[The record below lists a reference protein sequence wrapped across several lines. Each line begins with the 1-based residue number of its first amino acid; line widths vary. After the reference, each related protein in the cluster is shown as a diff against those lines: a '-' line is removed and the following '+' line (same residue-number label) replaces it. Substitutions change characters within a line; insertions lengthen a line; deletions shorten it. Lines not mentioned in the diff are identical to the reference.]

1 MKKVVINDNGGT
13 KVASDFSYTLNG
25 DTRSF
30 DADGQ
35 NDLTVNA
42 GTYNVT
48 EPPVAG
54 YATTYEELLEHRAPA
69 RRRGHV
75 HGDEQRHRAEADRD
89 QARDQQRRN
98 RGGR

>member
-1 MKKVVINDNGGT
+1 MLALGETKTCTVTNDDQRATLHVKKVVINDNGGT

-54 YATTYEELLEHRAPA
+54 YATTYEGCSNIVARPAARPRA
-69 RRRGHV
+69 R
-75 HGDEQRHRAEADRD
+75 
-89 QARDQQRRN
+89 
-98 RGGR
+98 